1 MQNVYCDYCIKPTEV
16 TCDTYEYYINNF
28 DFIFCNNKC
37 MYDYAS
43 VNKNYEAPCDKCHK
57 VFNMDYWYFSSDIYK
72 GRLSLDV
79 GRLCQECS
87 FPFREMLSKTKY
99 CDTSEFNKEW
109 KIHIHNFN
117 KRDEIWVKNCKYV
130 IIDKK
135 ELESEKELNI
145 KKELES
151 EKELNIKEELE
162 SEKELDTREELDIKT
177 DKYIIQEILGTL
189 NNVNLNNIDLDKAGE
204 NIASQNLIDSL
215 ELMKKLLNK
224 YKK

>member
-135 ELESEKELNI
+135 ELESE
-145 KKELES
+145 S

-162 SEKELDTREELDIKT
+162 SEKELNTREELDIKT
-177 DKYIIQEILGTL
+177 DKYIIQEFLDIL
-189 NNVNLNNIDLDKAGE
+189 NNVNLDKAGE
-204 NIASQNLIDSL
+204 NIASQDLIDSV

>member
-1 MQNVYCDYCIKPTEV
+1 MKN
-16 TCDTYEYYINNF
+16 
-28 DFIFCNNKC
+28 
-37 MYDYAS
+37 YAS
-43 VNKNYEAPCDKCHK
+43 VYKNDEAPCDKCHE
-57 VFNMDYWYFSSDIYK
+57 VFNMDYWYYSSDIYK
-72 GRLSLDV
+72 GRLTPDV
-79 GRLCQECS
+79 GRLCQQCS

-99 CDTSEFNKEW
+99 CGTSEFNKEW

-117 KRDEIWVKNCKYV
+117 KRDEIWVKNCKYN

-135 ELESEKELNI
+135 ELES
-145 KKELES
+145 ES

-162 SEKELDTREELDIKT
+162 SEKELDTRKELDIKT

-189 NNVNLNNIDLDKAGE
+189 NNFDLNNVNLDKAGE
-204 NIASQNLIDSL
+204 NIASQDLIDSL

>member
-1 MQNVYCDYCIKPTEV
+1 MKN
-16 TCDTYEYYINNF
+16 
-28 DFIFCNNKC
+28 
-37 MYDYAS
+37 YAS
-43 VNKNYEAPCDKCHK
+43 VYKNDEAPCDKCHE
-57 VFNMDYWYFSSDIYK
+57 VFNMDYWYYSSDIYK
-72 GRLSLDV
+72 GRLTPDV
-79 GRLCQECS
+79 GRLCQQCS

-99 CDTSEFNKEW
+99 CGTSEFNKEW

-117 KRDEIWVKNCKYV
+117 KRDEIWVKNCKYF

-135 ELESEKELNI
+135 ELES
-145 KKELES
+145 ES

-162 SEKELDTREELDIKT
+162 SEKELDTRKELDIKT

-189 NNVNLNNIDLDKAGE
+189 NNFDLNNVNLDKAGE
-204 NIASQNLIDSL
+204 NIASQDLIDSL